1 MAITKEKIVDR
12 VEVVGPYNCL
22 QVRYAWVIKEDDK
35 EITRKFERE
44 AIDCGHITGDDN
56 TWVDTDVS
64 AKDDKIKNIA
74 NVVWTQTE
82 KDGLKA
88 ALIKAKN

>member
-1 MAITKEKIVDR
+1 MEVSVKESIRKIVRKAID
-12 VEVVGPYNCL
+12 EL
-22 QVRYAWVIKEDDK
+22 IEDN
-35 EITRKFERE
+35 TC
-44 AIDCGHITGDDN
+44 IDCGHITGDDN

>member
-22 QVRYAWVIKEDDK
+22 QVRYANIIKEDDK
-35 EITRKFERE
+35 EIGRTYERE
-44 AIDCGHITGDDN
+44 ALDCGGIVGDDN

-74 NVVWTQTE
+74 GVVWTQTE

-88 ALIKAKN
+88 ALIAAKG

>member
-1 MAITKEKIVDR
+1 MAITKEKIVDK

-35 EITRKFERE
+35 ELTRSYERE
-44 AIDCGHITGDDN
+44 ALDCGKITGDDN

-74 NVVWTQTE
+74 GVVWTSTE
-82 KDGLKA
+82 KDALKD
-88 ALIKAKN
+88 ALIAAKG